1 LRLEKFLVN
10 CGVGSRKDI
19 KKIVGE
25 GRVKI
30 NGLVTLNFGLW
41 IEEDTDNIT
50 LDNRH
55 LEFKTMRYYILYKT
69 KGYITAV
76 KDERHP
82 TIMELLPD
90 WLDTKDL
97 FPVGRLDKDTE
108 GLLLFTNDGD
118 TSYKMT
124 HPDKKISKKYYVEL
138 DKPISEGDIKELE
151 NGIDIGTHICLPAK
165 VQYIEQ
171 NKIFLTIQEG
181 KYHQVKKMVGATKN
195 KVSYLKRVKFG
206 NLTLEDMK
214 PGELKEIF
222 LNDIFDYVNK

>member
-1 LRLEKFLVN
+1 MRLEKFLVN

-30 NGLVTLNFGLW
+30 NGLVTFNFGLW
-41 IEEDTDNIT
+41 IEEDSDNIT
-50 LDNRH
+50 LDNRQ
-55 LEFKTMRYYILYKT
+55 LEFKSLRYYILYKT

-118 TSYKMT
+118 TSHKMT
-124 HPDKKISKKYYVEL
+124 HPDEKISKKYYVEL
-138 DKPISEGDIKELE
+138 EKPISEEDIKDLE
-151 NGIDIGTHICLPAK
+151 SGIDIGKHVCLPAK
-165 VQYIEQ
+165 VHYIEK
-171 NKIFLTIQEG
+171 NKIYLTIQEG
-181 KYHQVKKMVGATKN
+181 KYHQVKKMAWAIKN
-195 KVSYLKRVKFG
+195 KVSYLKRVEFG
-206 NLTLEDMK
+206 NLTLEGMK

-222 LNDIFDYVNK
+222 LEDIIL

>member
-30 NGLVTLNFGLW
+30 NGLVTFNYGIW
-41 IEEDTDNIT
+41 IEEDSDNIT
-50 LDNRH
+50 LDNRQ
-55 LEFKTMRYYILYKT
+55 LEFKILRYYILYKT

-82 TIMELLPD
+82 TIMELLPS

-118 TSYKMT
+118 TNHKMT

-138 DKPISEGDIKELE
+138 EKPISEGDIKDLE
-151 NGIDIGTHICLPAK
+151 SGIDIGKHICLPAK
-165 VQYIEQ
+165 VHYIEQ
-171 NKIFLTIQEG
+171 NKIYLTIQEG
-181 KYHQVKKMVGATKN
+181 KYHQVKKMAWAIKN
-195 KVSYLKRVKFG
+195 KVSYLKRVEFG

-222 LNDIFDYVNK
+222 LDDIIL

>member
-30 NGLVTLNFGLW
+30 NGLVTFNFGLW
-41 IEEDTDNIT
+41 IEEDSDNIT
-50 LDNRH
+50 LDNRQ
-55 LEFKTMRYYILYKT
+55 LEFKILRYYILYKT

-82 TIMELLPD
+82 TIMELLPS

-118 TSYKMT
+118 TNYKMT

-138 DKPISEGDIKELE
+138 EKPISVGDIKDLE

-165 VQYIEQ
+165 VHCIEQ
-171 NKIFLTIQEG
+171 NKIYLTIQEG
-181 KYHQVKKMVGATKN
+181 KYHQVKKMAWAIKN

-206 NLTLEDMK
+206 NLTLKEMK

-222 LNDIFDYVNK
+222 LNDIIL

>member
-1 LRLEKFLVN
+1 MRLEKFLVN

-30 NGLVTLNFGLW
+30 NGLVTFNYGLW
-41 IEEDTDNIT
+41 IEEDSDNIT
-50 LDNRH
+50 LDNRQ
-55 LEFKTMRYYILYKT
+55 LEFKILRYYILYKT

-82 TIMELLPD
+82 TIMELLPS

-118 TSYKMT
+118 TNYKMT

-138 DKPISEGDIKELE
+138 EKPISKGDIKDLE
-151 NGIDIGTHICLPAK
+151 NGIDIGKHICLPAK
-165 VQYIEQ
+165 VHYIEQ
-171 NKIFLTIQEG
+171 NKIYLTIQEG
-181 KYHQVKKMVGATKN
+181 KYHQVKKMAWAIKN
-195 KVSYLKRVKFG
+195 KVSYLKRVEFG
-206 NLTLEDMK
+206 NLTLEEMK

-222 LNDIFDYVNK
+222 LDDILL